1 MLRINK
7 TGRFPQVDDI
17 LPNHEFA
24 RSRLELS
31 AADAEFLAGV
41 LPRLPC
47 DDTQDDPITLD
58 LNGRVLVRSRESNGS
73 RPTEVELT
81 SSRLTGEP
89 VALNMNRRFVERA
102 VKLGFREAFVY
113 GAESPVLC
121 RDERRRFLWALLDA
135 KSAVPRGDDPIR
147 VESPRPPNPKQHSQ
161 RERKPSMPST
171 DSAKSTEAAPA
182 QTSQRKARTKR
193 TRPAS
198 SGSSIEQAIALRD
211 ALLVAMK
218 QANELARTLKQQRR
232 HDRIVT
238 NTLASLKALQKVAG

>member
-1 MLRINK
+1 MAVGRAGDWIGFGVGSWLVMLHVNK

-31 AADAEFLAGV
+31 AVDAEFLAGV

-58 LNGRVLVRSRESNGS
+58 LNGRVLVRSRESQGA

-89 VALNMNRRFVERA
+89 VTLNTNRRFVERA

-135 KSAVPRGDDPIR
+135 KIAVPRGDDPIR
-147 VESPRPPNPKQHSQ
+147 IESPRATIPKQHSQ
-161 RERKPSMPST
+161 RERKPSMPSA
-171 DSAKSTEAAPA
+171 DSVKSTEVP
-182 QTSQRKARTKR
+182 TARLR
-193 TRPAS
+193 YARPARS
-198 SGSSIEQAIALRD
+198 AVGQQRPALRSSKR
-211 ALLVAMK
+211 LPCAM
-218 QANELARTLKQQRR
+218 RC
-232 HDRIVT
+232 
-238 NTLASLKALQKVAG
+238 SLP